1 MKKETTYLILLTAIY
16 FAVSLDGI
24 LHHELWL
31 DEAHHYL
38 LARDSNSFIELVK
51 NTRYEG
57 HPILWNTLLYG
68 ITRFSLNPFWMQ
80 FLHILISTSVVFI
93 FLRKAPFNWIFKTLF
108 IFGYFM
114 IFEYNVISRNY
125 ILGVLFLFLAC
136 SVFEKRKENF
146 ILLTVLI
153 VVCIMS
159 YKNLKKQLLLVKII
173 GLVYLLLTSF
183 LTIILF
189 SNFNLIEEEA
199 QISYKIST
207 GFLFMIIGMPSIFL
221 AHKGIKKDLNL
232 LDSLNRLR

>member
-1 MKKETTYLILLTAIY
+1 MIQRIQTLYLLITMICLSVVQFGADIFYLIGEKMYALNA
-16 FAVSLDGI
+16 
-24 LHHELWL
+24 
-31 DEAHHYL
+31 
-38 LARDSNSFIELVK
+38 
-51 NTRYEG
+51 
-57 HPILWNTLLYG
+57 YG
-68 ITRFSLNPFWMQ
+68 IMN
-80 FLHILISTSVVFI
+80 STPGQDEKMAKSI
-93 FLRKAPFNWIFKTLF
+93 P
-108 IFGYFM
+108 
-114 IFEYNVISRNY
+114 
-125 ILGVLFLFLAC
+125 LFLP
-136 SVFEKRKENF
+136 V

-207 GFLFMIIGMPSIFL
+207 GFLFMIIGIPSIFL